1 MTERSGRVIE
11 LREYQKVALPR
22 EAFPEELGE
31 AIWRRWAGKIEVDF
45 PTPKTDHQWQLQ
57 SLGWVGHIPMDGGL
71 TLYLSPKVPLENLF
85 RLLEYAYSLDLHFPG
100 GLTGCDA
107 LTEFYERLAN
117 ILARR
122 VLDRGLRGLYR
133 SYLERREPLPY
144 LRGRLDLRHQVRRP
158 WDISLSCHYDEQTA
172 DLEENRIILWT
183 LSRIA
188 RSHMCGDRVLPTVR
202 RAYRLL
208 LGAASLEPFDPS
220 ACIGRLYNRLNDDYE
235 PLHALCR
242 FFLEHAGPSH
252 QVGDHTMLPFLID
265 MATLFER
272 FVHRWLEDHLPPAY
286 SVRAQER
293 IHLGDQNE
301 LHYVIDLVISER
313 STGRTLCVLDTK
325 YKRDPRPSNPDINQV
340 TVYALAKSTSQA
352 ILVYPQQPENTFR
365 ATIGPS
371 GVRVRSLGFPV
382 DGNIEAAGHTFLS
395 RLLDIIG
402 AGGTFQGIHHQE

>member
-144 LRGRLDLRHQVRRP
+144 LRGRLDLRHQVEIMERVSELNRQGLTVIMVSH
-158 WDISLSCHYDEQTA
+158 DINLASCFCTRLAALKQ
-172 DLEENRIILWT
+172 
-183 LSRIA
+183 
-188 RSHMCGDRVLPTVR
+188 GTV
-202 RAYRLL
+202 
-208 LGAASLEPFDPS
+208 AASGKPEEIVTPD
-220 ACIGRLYNRLNDDYE
+220 
-235 PLHALCR
+235 
-242 FFLEHAGPSH
+242 FLETLYGCRLK
-252 QVGDHTMLPFLID
+252 VG
-265 MATLFER
+265 R
-272 FVHRWLEDHLPPAY
+272 
-286 SVRAQER
+286 QE
-293 IHLGDQNE
+293 GTP
-301 LHYVIDLVISER
+301 LVILKPES
-313 STGRTLCVLDTK
+313 GRWK
-325 YKRDPRPSNPDINQV
+325 GG
-340 TVYALAKSTSQA
+340 
-352 ILVYPQQPENTFR
+352 
-365 ATIGPS
+365 GP
-371 GVRVRSLGFPV
+371 
-382 DGNIEAAGHTFLS
+382 
-395 RLLDIIG
+395 
-402 AGGTFQGIHHQE
+402 